1 MPKKSE
7 NLIGEKFGMLTVIS
21 QSNSNKQKRRMWICR
36 CDCGKLKEKA
46 VTTHDLKSGAV
57 RSCGC
62 LYYKSNK
69 LNSKKHGKTR
79 SRLFVIWSGIKSR
92 CTYEKNIEYKN
103 YGGRGITVC
112 DEWAKDFM
120 TFYNWSMANGYQDN
134 LTIDRIDNDKGYY
147 PDNCRW
153 VTMREQQNNRKNNRK
168 IMYENKEYTVSKL
181 SEKLNIPYA
190 TLLWRINNGWKLEE
204 LSLTPSLNNRIKRS
218 INNE

>member
-1 MPKKSE
+1 M
-7 NLIGEKFGMLTVIS
+7 NNT
-21 QSNSNKQKRRMWICR
+21 R
-36 CDCGKLKEKA
+36 
-46 VTTHDLKSGAV
+46 
-57 RSCGC
+57 
-62 LYYKSNK
+62 LYS
-69 LNSKKHGKTR
+69 
-79 SRLFVIWSGIKSR
+79 IWGSMKSR
-92 CTYEKNIEYKN
+92 CNNSKLSIYKI

-120 TFYNWSMANGYQDN
+120 NFYNWSMANGYQDN
-134 LTIDRIDNDKGYY
+134 LTIDRIDNDKGYS

-204 LSLTPSLNNRIKRS
+204 LSLIPSLNNRIKRS
-218 INNE
+218 ANNE